1 MSSIIFLK
9 LNVKYLDSG
18 SILRDPSDHT
28 TYYLPESRI
37 SFKKSTWSQDRIK
50 KFNDT
55 FSELDDEIYLVK
67 NQVVCVRGVNNILVD
82 NSYDDGD
89 IEDFYFTE
97 NIWGDIKD
105 TMPKFN
111 EIGISEKTFVVVLK
125 ETWTQSWEGDWD
137 VYQEYI
143 GTLGDKF
150 NIQDSEFSMELIKNR
165 PRVLE

>member
-18 SILRDPSDHT
+18 SILKDLSEYT
-28 TYYLPESRI
+28 TYYLPESDI
-37 SFKKSTWSQDRIK
+37 SFKKSTWNQDQIK

-55 FSELDDEIYLVK
+55 FTELDDEIYLVK
-67 NQVVCVRGVNNILVD
+67 NQVVCVRGVNSILVD
-82 NSYDDGD
+82 NSYDDVD

-97 NIWGDIKD
+97 NIWDDIKD

-150 NIQDSEFSMELIKNR
+150 NIQDSEFSMRFIKSNLK
-165 PRVLE
+165 VLE